1 MLIGNESV
9 VSMEPWIGLGSAGP
23 GVAGYKSWIVAF
35 VVVIGLAALAWWTLR
50 PTRRATRAEVRRAR
64 PGGRGANAGSD
75 DRSQP

>member
-1 MLIGNESV
+1 MLIRHESV
-9 VSMEPWIGLGSAGP
+9 ISIEPWIGLGSAGP
-23 GVAGYKSWIVAF
+23 GIAGYKSWIVAF
-35 VVVIGLAALAWWTLR
+35 VVVIGFAALAWWTLR